1 MSANVTVVLSS
12 ETGFSSGIPSDAYG
26 FITDPILLSRALKS
40 AWEGSTI
47 SVDISYSAEVDLD
60 GTGNLT
66 SAVISNNQS
75 SYDFA
80 AVGLTYTKL
89 TDSTARISGKTANL
103 FPGAYYRFRMP
114 DGTFKVLPPDTTE
127 EFYALV
133 EYNMP
138 TPTSRDESYPVTISI
153 DAAGIEPKQNV
164 TINLTE
170 SHYWNYSSAVENVKS
185 LAKRGIQ

>member
-12 ETGFSSGIPSDAYG
+12 ETGFSSGIPSDAYS

-89 TDSTARISGKTANL
+89 TNSTARISEIGRAH
-103 FPGAYYRFRMP
+103 
-114 DGTFKVLPPDTTE
+114 V
-127 EFYALV
+127 
-133 EYNMP
+133 
-138 TPTSRDESYPVTISI
+138 
-153 DAAGIEPKQNV
+153 
-164 TINLTE
+164 
-170 SHYWNYSSAVENVKS
+170 
-185 LAKRGIQ
+185 